1 MLLGLS
7 KYFGFEDTMNTK
19 LMILSVFAVLILS
32 GFLDESFAEQRIK
45 LHYDQTISTHDLEF
59 TLHDVDDSRCPSDV
73 TCVWEGQ
80 VIATVQI
87 QNQTHMKTVDFMP
100 NDSYTFFSPYK
111 IILLDVSPYPI
122 STEKNDDYIV
132 TFEMFS
138 LDGTPPCEKHMT
150 IRDGLCIPESLKPS
164 DFRESGEGYSLL
176 YTFASLGLVVIVVG
190 FFVIKKW
197 KNRR

>member
-1 MLLGLS
+1 MKTG
-7 KYFGFEDTMNTK
+7 
-19 LMILSVFAVLILS
+19 LMILSASVVLILS

-59 TLHDVDDSRCPSDV
+59 TLHNVDDSRCPSDV

-80 VIATVQI
+80 VTATVQI
-87 QNQTHMKTVDFMP
+87 QNQTHTKKIDFMP

-122 STEKNDDYIV
+122 STEKPDDHTV

-150 IRDGLCIPESLKPS
+150 IRDGLCVPEPPRPS
-164 DFRESGEGYSLL
+164 DFRESGEGLSLL

-197 KNRR
+197 KNRQ